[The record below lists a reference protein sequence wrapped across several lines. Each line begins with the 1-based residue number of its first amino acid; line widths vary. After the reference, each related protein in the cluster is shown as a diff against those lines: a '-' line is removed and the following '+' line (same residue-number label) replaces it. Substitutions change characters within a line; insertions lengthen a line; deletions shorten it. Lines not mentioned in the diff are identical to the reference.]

1 MRDSTSRHLVV
12 AILCVAATQGKK
24 TVSFFTMPEYEAWKE
39 STNNGRGWDIR
50 YYKGSWLFERTLSSM
65 H

>member
-1 MRDSTSRHLVV
+1 MV
-12 AILCVAATQGKK
+12 ATQGKK

-50 YYKGSWLFERTLSSM
+50 YYKGPWLFERTLSSM
-65 H
+65 P